1 MESYITEMLMN
12 GATSMLE
19 PLINE
24 IYKWLILCYIPFF
37 ALGVAKCFF
46 GYKIFRVLLTIEGAV
61 NGLVLGGLFGILV
74 YKDNV
79 SAAGI
84 IIFAIIGAAI
94 GGVFS
99 WFCYKICMCLLT
111 LFKGFYY
118 SAVILMLLFHSITAG
133 ISIGV
138 VIGVICAILCWI
150 YLDTVIIVYYSIT
163 GAISIGTFVS
173 LLSKLSTSGYVLGI
187 IIFMISC
194 VCGYM
199 VQNSYYNNGMFKLGS
214 IKFKLPF
221 AFVKRNGQPVKN
233 EEQMPL
239 KCQLIGIEGK
249 YKGFEFDVDENIT
262 LGRDEERCNIIFP
275 QDSNGVSRVQCT
287 IIRNKEMPGLSVCDK
302 YSSYGTSVNGR
313 KINTG
318 EMVPLNNG
326 DILLFGENNVFKI
339 KY

>member
-12 GATSMLE
+12 GATGMLE

-24 IYKWLILCYIPFF
+24 IFKWLILCYIPFF

-74 YKDNV
+74 YKDNIN
-79 SAAGI
+79 AAGI
-84 IIFAIIGAAI
+84 IIFAIIGAAV
-94 GGVFS
+94 GGIFS

-111 LFKGFYY
+111 LFNGFYY
-118 SAVILMLLFHSITAG
+118 SAVIIMLLFKSVTAG

-138 VIGVICAILCWI
+138 VIGAICAVFCWI

-163 GAISIGTFVS
+163 GAVSIGAFVS
-173 LLSKLSTSGYVLGI
+173 LLFKYSMPGCVVGI

-194 VCGYM
+194 VLGYM
-199 VQNSYYNNGMFKLGS
+199 VQNSYYNDGIFKLGS
-214 IKFKLPF
+214 IKFQLPF
-221 AFVKRNGQPVKN
+221 IKGNRQPAKIV
-233 EEQMPL
+233 EEMPL

-249 YKGFEFDVDENIT
+249 YKGFEFDVDEDIT

-318 EMVPLNNG
+318 EVVPLNNG